1 MRPEFEEVLE
11 SFLQFLFWEKRLSD
25 NTIVAY
31 HQDVMFFLQFLT
43 QAGCHSLQEVDLG
56 VLEQFVISESK
67 KDLEKT
73 SLARRISSLRTFFFF
88 LVREKVVAENLAKL
102 LDTPRIQRNLPEVLT
117 LEEVERLI
125 AVCDPSLPRGLRD
138 RAMLELLYSS
148 GLRVSEL
155 VLLEFSHLDL
165 SNRMVRLWGKGFKER
180 VVPFGE
186 KAQDALIA
194 YLERGRPV
202 LLKRSQSNY
211 IFVSDASGRPLTRQ
225 NVWTL
230 IKRYARRAGIQ
241 KNITPHTFR
250 HTFATHLLENGAD
263 LRIVQ
268 EFLGHSDITTTQIY
282 THVNRKVLREVYER
296 AFPRK

>member
-25 NTIVAY
+25 NTIMAY
-31 HQDVMFFLQFLT
+31 HQDVTFFLQFLT
-43 QAGCHSLQEVDLG
+43 QAGYHSLQDVDLG

-88 LVREKVVAENLAKL
+88 LVREKLVTENLAKL

-125 AVCDPSLPRGLRD
+125 AVCDLSLPRGLRD

-155 VLLEFSHLDL
+155 VWLEFSHLDL

-186 KAQDALIA
+186 KAQEALIA

-282 THVNRKVLREVYER
+282 THVNRKVLREIYEK